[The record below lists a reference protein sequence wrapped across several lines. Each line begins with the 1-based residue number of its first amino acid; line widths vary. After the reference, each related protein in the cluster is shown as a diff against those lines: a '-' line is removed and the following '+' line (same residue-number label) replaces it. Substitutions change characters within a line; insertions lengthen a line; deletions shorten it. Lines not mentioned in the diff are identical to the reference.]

1 MDAAS
6 PLLLL
11 SVALGASGVAVLR
24 YAWALSR
31 RSVGLNAAGWAL
43 LATAVVA
50 GWGGG
55 GAWGVAMASIAARL
69 AACVALAV
77 AGLRSP
83 PGKARSPNRRADMLP
98 EAGEPRRIGRRFG
111 TFAIVIL
118 GGLAVSIGL
127 AVALRGLGGAL
138 GWNEADTLVL
148 ALYLVPLFWAVLA
161 TVLLMQARRRSQIAT
176 LVLCSLPLIPVLA
189 TGGL

>member
-55 GAWGVAMASIAARL
+55 GAWGVAMASIAAML
-69 AACVALAV
+69 AASVALAV
-77 AGLRSP
+77 AALRSP
-83 PGKARSPNRRADMLP
+83 PGKARTPNRRAGMLP
-98 EAGEPRRIGRRFG
+98 EAGEPWRIGRRFG

-138 GWNEADTLVL
+138 GWNEAD
-148 ALYLVPLFWAVLA
+148 
-161 TVLLMQARRRSQIAT
+161 
-176 LVLCSLPLIPVLA
+176 
-189 TGGL
+189 